1 MKVDRRLTPS
11 NGRVAALSLAGK
23 VQAERFVKGT
33 PARIT
38 VPVADLCPTPGG
50 ARDRQLIWGEAVTV
64 YEQHAGHAFVQA
76 DKDGYVGY
84 LRAAEI
90 GEAGQATHV
99 VCTPATHLY
108 EGESLKSAD
117 LAHLSF
123 GSRVTV
129 AAERDEWWE
138 TPDGY
143 IPKTHLR
150 PVGQVFTDPLAVARL
165 FLGVPY
171 LWGGNSIRG
180 IDCSGLVQ
188 ASLVACGIECPGDS
202 DLQRAALGRDLA
214 PDAPRKRGD
223 LYWWAGHVGILADP
237 DTLLHANAHY
247 MATVCEPIDVAIVR
261 IKAQGDGDVLRR
273 ARL

>member
-1 MKVDRRLTPS
+1 MDRRLTPS
-11 NGRVAALSLAGK
+11 NGRVAALSLVGK
-23 VQAERFVKGT
+23 VEAERFTQGT

-38 VPVADLCPTPGG
+38 APVADLCPTPGG
-50 ARDRQLIWGEAVTV
+50 PRDRQVIWGEAVTV
-64 YEQHAGHAFVQA
+64 YETHAGYAFVQA

-84 LRAAEI
+84 LRTDHI
-90 GEAGQATHV
+90 GEARQATHA

-129 AAERDEWWE
+129 TAERDKMWE

-143 IPKTHLR
+143 IPKGHLQ
-150 PVGQVFTDPLAVARL
+150 PLGQTSSDPAAVARL

-171 LWGGNSIRG
+171 LWGGNSILG

-188 ASLVACGIECPGDS
+188 AALVACGIPCPGDS

-214 PDAPRKRGD
+214 PDAPPTRGD
-223 LYWWAGHVGILADP
+223 LYWWAGHIGILVDP
-237 DTLLHANAHY
+237 DTLLHANAHH
-247 MATVCEPIDVAIVR
+247 MATVCEPLDAAIAR